1 MKQSLSL
8 DMTNE
13 FSITFEHGNG
23 KETIL
28 ARYHL
33 CDSRG

>member
-13 FSITFEHGNG
+13 FSITFEHGRG
-23 KETIL
+23 KETIFGKVPS
-28 ARYHL
+28 A
-33 CDSRG
+33 